1 MQLLE
6 DQTLT
11 LTPCTRAE
19 LSQKPDSA
27 APPLAQ
33 HLSRPLD
40 TSHQVERG
48 PDPAWPS
55 CRGIPYSMWV

>member
-19 LSQKPDSA
+19 LPQDPDTWNGNLTQQ
-27 APPLAQ
+27 PL
-33 HLSRPLD
+33 LSL
-40 TSHQVERG
+40 S
-48 PDPAWPS
+48 
-55 CRGIPYSMWV
+55 I